1 MEGSERFIKDQIQ
14 ANILHLES
22 FSFYLCS
29 GNFQNL
35 VFKLIYIVK
44 AYII

>member
-1 MEGSERFIKDQIQ
+1 MEGSERFIKDQNQ
-14 ANILHLES
+14 ANIFNLES
-22 FSFYLCS
+22 FSFYLCT

-35 VFKLIYIVK
+35 VFKIIYIVK